1 MLRRKFSIFSAH
13 YHPATCPRCSLA
25 EDGGLGRARGLHEL
39 RHDVDG
45 DREDDGGVVLRGD
58 AVQGLEISQLGS
70 RRLQMSHKWPF

>member
-1 MLRRKFSIFSAH
+1 M
-13 YHPATCPRCSLA
+13 
-25 EDGGLGRARGLHEL
+25 HEL